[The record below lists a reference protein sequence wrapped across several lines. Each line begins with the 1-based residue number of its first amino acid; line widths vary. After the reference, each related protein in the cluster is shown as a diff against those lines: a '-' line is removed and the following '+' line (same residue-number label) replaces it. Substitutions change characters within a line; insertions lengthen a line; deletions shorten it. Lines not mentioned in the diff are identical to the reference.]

1 MLLAAG
7 AVLTDRWPRWARG
20 LVWSGVV
27 ISLGLGIAFLL
38 PVAPVGSPWFAAS
51 LKVNGDLREEIGWR
65 DLVDRV
71 ADIRDRLPSDER
83 ADAGILTGNYGEAG
97 AIDLYGP
104 ARGLPQALSRANS
117 FWLRGYGDKP
127 PATLIVVGLWP
138 EFVNAHF
145 AKCDSA
151 GMISNR
157 FGVVNEETEYD
168 KNLWICRGVRAPW
181 PVFWRKIKAWE

>member
-1 MLLAAG
+1 
-7 AVLTDRWPRWARG
+7 
-20 LVWSGVV
+20 
-27 ISLGLGIAFLL
+27 
-38 PVAPVGSPWFAAS
+38 VGSPWFTAS

-65 DLVDRV
+65 ELVDQV
-71 ADIRDRLPSDER
+71 AGIRDGLPPDER

-104 ARGLPQALSRANS
+104 ARGLPTALSRANS

-127 PATLIVVGLWP
+127 PATLIVVGLRP
-138 EFVNAHF
+138 DFVNAHF

-157 FGVVNEETEYD
+157 FGVANEETEYD
-168 KNLWICRGVRAPW
+168 KYLWVCRGPRESW
-181 PVFWRKIKAWE
+181 PEFWRKVKAWE